1 MWCSSN
7 ESDFWTSIPKCMQL
21 TFLSVTL
28 GGYIPIPM
36 FLFGVF
42 FFFTDCIHTNTFVL
56 FWSRKFCLKC
66 VLLNLTT
73 IFESKVTRIFPKWK
87 YTQWWWNSALLS
99 SGHPL
104 IRSVFIENPL
114 LTSKQYYVG
123 QSKYNIGLKVI
134 SGPEK
139 VKYGSSEEDEVT
151 FLESMGKTAWRR

>member
-1 MWCSSN
+1 M
-7 ESDFWTSIPKCMQL
+7 
-21 TFLSVTL
+21 
-28 GGYIPIPM
+28 
-36 FLFGVF
+36 
-42 FFFTDCIHTNTFVL
+42 
-56 FWSRKFCLKC
+56 
-66 VLLNLTT
+66 
-73 IFESKVTRIFPKWK
+73 
-87 YTQWWWNSALLS
+87 LS

-123 QSKYNIGLKVI
+123 HSEYNIGLKVI